1 MAANSARVM
10 VLLGMNV
17 PFPMPLMMLREA
29 SSSMAALFAWF
40 LMSVNVV
47 PGAVTLGTFT
57 EASALP
63 LLTLVLGFE
72 VFLVTSPIRY
82 RLFSPFAARSMAT
95 KA

>member
-17 PFPMPLMMLREA
+17 PFPMPLMMPREA

-47 PGAVTLGTFT
+47 SGAVTPGTLT

-63 LLTLVLGFE
+63 LLTFEAGFDVL
-72 VFLVTSPIRY
+72 LVTSPMR
-82 RLFSPFAARSMAT
+82 
-95 KA
+95 